1 MSTTNNDLAFTI
13 HPNIIEH
20 FSLRAATY
28 QRLLLDKQIG
38 ISTIVNASTVKQD
51 EALHQFVQN
60 INIDNTYLK
69 GIQKIIEDNKN
80 KGPST
85 SSDIKRAPSTE
96 EIQKK
101 LDELKAD
108 LDDLSILV
116 SRGDVPE
123 QPDDNNRSLL
133 QQLEP
138 AGAQLPPSV
147 RRIPQTSFILNYG
160 LKDLSYI
167 KQHKL
172 TTTDYNITAIAQPY
186 KAIAYYTKKQ
196 IAIPN
201 SEWYW
206 RGQTDALR
214 INLCRLQR
222 TWSVSNAP
230 NDKLALMRHA
240 MMTYYILADLSPLL
254 EPFIIENALEQ
265 KPMGDLFNDLDIQK
279 QLNLETAEQSMQME
293 ASGASLQNDLDQ
305 IQEGSTFMVGG
316 TSYTVVEWY
325 KQEEHSYGFIVIDAT
340 NKEFYLYATED
351 FTSDS
356 TKMNTDN
363 KFLTYLS
370 ERPKNTFQ
378 WLEKLLTSISLFDAG
393 KEVNIQNL
401 SHPTQTFDN
410 YVDTIDAANTLFKT
424 KRDIRSGKLNT
435 VNNANELLE
444 EIQQDKNP
452 KLTYRVNMSAQ
463 TIVQLCKLL
472 EFKIDPNA
480 RAYFLRAINT
490 VNQTKVLVKYFK
502 PTAKNNPDNSVT
514 YYTELIDNITGQI
527 QILVKGATSKTDLL
541 PLLYL
546 KENIASPKLNT
557 DVDDAISSF
566 LRTPTNFSY
575 LKYVRKEDR
584 TEFWETY
591 SKTIFGFALSAEQI
605 ALINTNERYDMY
617 FEDLNENVINNNP
630 ISEYLKLVRNYD
642 TNKRLLVSKQAVTSC
657 LVHYHYNEY
666 AFMVASFQDNTIE
679 QIEFIPRKNGMVV
692 GNTQSKSFTRQK
704 KNTNK
709 TRSQKTEKETKDA
722 ILSEYGPIAGNK
734 IIEWLQGELNNINL
748 SPSKPN
754 YNPNWSNEKKEAIN
768 SPDRY
773 NVGSS
778 APDGDCAYH
787 SIFNATSDQRL
798 QIFARYTMEGGDNQ
812 QTLLNKDNHVKRMRN
827 DILHAIMNNNLP
839 RNFETKNDTY
849 LRVVSNDWA
858 EEPEI
863 AILAWL
869 YGLNIK
875 IWVDHDANTIKEIG
889 NYSEYGSTINLYY
902 RNAGGVVG
910 GTQNHYDWLQKVQV
924 TARRMMPMPMQ
935 ASGANFNREKI
946 EEILKENGQLEDLIR
961 LSRNEDI
968 AKEIMDQVN
977 DLNVEDRN
985 LGKYVQQVVDNM
997 LYIKGYSGLVPYL
1010 CKDHS
1015 ERAVLK
1021 YIDAMKTYLA
1031 FGHQMSRQGEEQNFY
1046 AENYKDFFQQQSWK
1060 TGVRRYAEYRKYK
1073 YPINDRSLQ
1082 VDERVRDSVLEN
1094 VEAVDAEHD
1103 LITLESSSSFANWSS
1118 IVRFALYEKY
1128 NYFLPDLHQ
1137 KLQGGMIRKV
1147 KNPEAYDDKGIFEE
1161 LMDREAFDDF
1171 VYVYCTMY
1179 TLIFNT

>member
-116 SRGDVPE
+116 SGADVPE

-167 KQHKL
+167 QQHKL

-240 MMTYYILADLSPLL
+240 MMTYYVLADLSPLL

-265 KPMGDLFNDLDIQK
+265 KPMGDLFNDLDIQQ

-305 IQEGSTFMVGG
+305 IQEGSTFTVDGI
-316 TSYTVVEWY
+316 SYTVVEWY
-325 KQEEHSYGFIVIDAT
+325 KQEEHKYGFIVIDAK
-340 NKEFYLYATED
+340 NKEFYLYATE
-351 FTSDS
+351 
-356 TKMNTDN
+356 MNTN
-363 KFLTYLS
+363 NRFTTYLS
-370 ERPKNTFQ
+370 KRPKNTFQ
-378 WLEKLLTSISLFDAG
+378 RLEELLTGTLLFDAG

-410 YVDTIDAANTLFKT
+410 YVDTIAAANTLFKT
-424 KRDIRSGKLNT
+424 KRNIRSGKLNT

-452 KLTYRVNMSAQ
+452 KLTYRANMSAQ

-480 RAYFLRAINT
+480 KDYFLRAINT
-490 VNQTKVLVKYFK
+490 VKATKVLVKYFR
-502 PTAKNNPDNSVT
+502 PNAKTNPDNSVT
-514 YYTELIDNITGQI
+514 YYTKLIKNITGQI
-527 QILVKGATSKTDLL
+527 ESLLRGAISKTDLL

-566 LRTPTNFSY
+566 LRTQNYFSY

-617 FEDLNENVINNNP
+617 FENLNENVSKNAQ
-630 ISEYLKLVRNYD
+630 ISEYLKLVRNNVAND
-642 TNKRLLVSKQAVTSC
+642 PLLVSKQDVTSC

-666 AFMVASFQDNTIE
+666 AFMVASFQDNDIE
-679 QIEFIPRKNGMVV
+679 QIEFEHKGNDKMKVVNDNKRKSVR
-692 GNTQSKSFTRQK
+692 SQK
-704 KNTNK
+704 KKTNK
-709 TRSQKTEKETKDA
+709 TRKRQKTEKETKDD
-722 ILSEYGPIAGNK
+722 IIREYGQIAGEK

-748 SPSKPN
+748 SPSKPT
-754 YNPNWSNEKKEAIN
+754 YKPTWSNETKIAIN

-773 NVGSS
+773 DVRSS
-778 APDGDCAYH
+778 EPDGDCAYH
-787 SIFNATSDQRL
+787 SIFIATIDQRK
-798 QIFARYTMEGGDNQ
+798 QIFARYTMEGSDNQ
-812 QTLLNKDNHVKRMRN
+812 QTLLNNSNHVKRMRN
-827 DILHAIMNNNLP
+827 DILHAIMNDNLP
-839 RNFETKNDTY
+839 QNFETKNDTY
-849 LRVVSNDWA
+849 LRVVNNDWA

-863 AILAWL
+863 AILAQL
-869 YGLNIK
+869 YRLNIK
-875 IWVDHDANTIKEIG
+875 IWVDHDANTIREIQ
-889 NYSEYGSTINLYY
+889 NYPPDDGSTINLYY

-910 GTQNHYDWLQKVQV
+910 DTQNHYDWLQKVQF
-924 TARRMMPMPMQ
+924 TARMMMPMQ
-935 ASGANFNREKI
+935 ASGVDFSEANI
-946 EEILKENGQLEDLIR
+946 EEILKENGQLKDLIR
-961 LSRNEDI
+961 LSRNKNI
-968 AKEIMDQVN
+968 AKEIMDQVKN
-977 DLNVEDRN
+977 LNVEDRN
-985 LGKYVQQVVDNM
+985 LRKYVQQVVDNM

-1010 CKDHS
+1010 CKDYS

-1031 FGHQMSRQGEEQNFY
+1031 FGHQMSRRGEEQNFY

-1147 KNPEAYDDKGIFEE
+1147 KNPEAYNEKGIFEE